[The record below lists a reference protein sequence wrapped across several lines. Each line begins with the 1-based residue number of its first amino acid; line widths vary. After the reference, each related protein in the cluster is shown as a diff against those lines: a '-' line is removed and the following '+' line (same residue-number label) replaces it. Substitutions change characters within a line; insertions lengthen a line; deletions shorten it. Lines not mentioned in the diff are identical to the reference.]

1 MYFIVDNI
9 KLIFQ
14 DSQPTK
20 FKLYSPE
27 KKIAWNPLNVVALFY
42 GFLFYIK
49 LYVWNINSI
58 F

>member
-20 FKLYSPE
+20 FKLYSIE
-27 KKIAWNPLNVVALFY
+27 KKIA
-42 GFLFYIK
+42 
-49 LYVWNINSI
+49 
-58 F
+58 